1 MSKAEIAAIGAI
13 HPKVREFLGDEFTLH
28 EVYQEADMIGA
39 LEGLGGAI
47 RGVYS
52 HGMAGLPT
60 PVINALPNLEICS
73 IFGVGLERVDQ
84 SLAKERGITVTI
96 ASVLYDDVADL
107 AIGLAIDACRS
118 MTKGDRHVRRG
129 DWVNR
134 GRIGAGHSF
143 SKRRAGILG
152 LGRIGNEVANRL
164 QAFKMEIGYYD
175 PIPKEG
181 VDYRRYESAVEL
193 AENSDILFMCAA
205 GNEKMLRFVN
215 AEILDAIGPDGCFV
229 NIGRGWL
236 VDEPAL
242 LAALR
247 EGRLGAAGL
256 DVFEN
261 EPNVP
266 EEFFQLD
273 NVVLTPHIASNTIEC
288 QAAMAQNVA
297 DNLKSWFSGRGA
309 ITPIR

>member
-1 MSKAEIAAIGAI
+1 MSKIEIAAIGAV
-13 HPKVREFLGDEFTLH
+13 HPRVLTQIQDEFVLH
-28 EVYQEADMIGA
+28 EVYKEPDMIAA
-39 LEGLGGAI
+39 LKAIGGSV

-60 PVINALPNLEICS
+60 DVIEALPSLEICS
-73 IFGVGLERVDQ
+73 VFGVGLERVDQ
-84 SLAKERGITVTI
+84 RLARDRGITVTI

-107 AIGLAIDACRS
+107 AIGLAIDACRCVS
-118 MTKGDRHVRRG
+118 LGDRHVRRG
-129 DWVNR
+129 DWSAK
-134 GRIGAGHSF
+134 GRIPAGHSF

-175 PIPKEG
+175 PIPKE
-181 VDYRRYESAVEL
+181 DIPYTRYESAVEL

-215 AEILDAIGPDGCFV
+215 AEILNALGPNGCFI

-242 LAALR
+242 LAALK

-256 DVFEN
+256 DVFDR
-261 EPNVP
+261 EPHVP
-266 EEFFQLD
+266 EEFFTLD

-288 QAAMAQNVA
+288 QEAMAMNVV

-309 ITPIR
+309 ITPVR